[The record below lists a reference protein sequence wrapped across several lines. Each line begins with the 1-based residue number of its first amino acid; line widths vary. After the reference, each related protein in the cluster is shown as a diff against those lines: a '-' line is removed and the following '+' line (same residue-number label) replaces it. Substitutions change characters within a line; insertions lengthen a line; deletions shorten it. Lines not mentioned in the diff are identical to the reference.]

1 MSHRFQVVIP
11 QRVRAWMAVKAGD
24 RIELIP
30 ERRGFLAGID
40 SSAWLEYFADGPRAD
55 AFATARRANA
65 ELWTQDA
72 DFEGLPGMHYFP
84 KR

>member
-1 MSHRFQVVIP
+1 MDVV
-11 QRVRAWMAVKAGD
+11 
-24 RIELIP
+24 
-30 ERRGFLAGID
+30 D
-40 SSAWLEYFADGPRAD
+40 SSEWLEYFADGPRAD